1 MPTEESSTDDED
13 DDDEIQL
20 ELVEKS
26 VDKVIGVLAN
36 KTNFEPK
43 QTKKSDKNDKKCEI
57 CNRFFTRKAR
67 LRSHINSI
75 HLKQKPQE
83 CPICGY
89 STYHKYN
96 LYKHMR
102 AFHEAN
108 NKENNQSPSL
118 NESSSET
125 EVKFLK

>member
-1 MPTEESSTDDED
+1 MPTEESSTDDDDD

-43 QTKKSDKNDKKCEI
+43 QTKKSNKNDKKCEI
-57 CNRFFTRKAR
+57 CNRFFTRKCN
-67 LRSHINSI
+67 LRSHINAI

-89 STYHKYN
+89 STYNKHTLDN
-96 LYKHMR
+96 HMR
-102 AFHEAN
+102 AYHQAN
-108 NKENNQSPSL
+108 SSL
-118 NESSSET
+118 YEQ
-125 EVKFLK
+125 V